1 MNINFI
7 EHIGIAVKSIDMSI
21 PIFEKILGVTCYA
34 IEEVEDQ
41 YVKTAFFLVGE
52 TKIELL
58 ESTNPDGPI
67 GKFIED
73 KGEGV
78 HHIAFAVD
86 NVNDELATAKNLG
99 FRLIDQIGRDGA
111 EGMEIGFLNP
121 KKTNGILIE
130 LCSKREEN
138 SD

>member
-67 GKFIED
+67 GKFISN

-86 NVNDELATAKNLG
+86 NVNDELVTAKNVG
-99 FRLIDQIGRDGA
+99 FRLIDRVARDGA
-111 EGMEIGFLNP
+111 EGMQIGFLNP
-121 KKTNGILIE
+121 KKTNGVLIE
-130 LCSKREEN
+130 LCSMRPDG